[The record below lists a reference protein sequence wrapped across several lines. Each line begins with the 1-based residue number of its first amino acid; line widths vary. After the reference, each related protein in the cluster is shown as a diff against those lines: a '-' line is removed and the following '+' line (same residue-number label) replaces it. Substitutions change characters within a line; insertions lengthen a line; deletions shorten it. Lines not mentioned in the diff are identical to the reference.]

1 MIRENNCAVILAAGE
16 GKRMKSRL
24 PKVLCQVLF
33 KPMVD
38 WVIDAAAG
46 TAADVCLVVGHGGEQ
61 VRAHTAGR
69 CATVEQ
75 KERLGTGHAVMQAAG
90 FLKAHAGG
98 NTLVLCGDA
107 PLMDRESLAAA
118 LDFHEKA
125 GNAVTVVSARLENPF
140 GYGRIIRDEAG
151 RLRAIVEEKDATPEQ
166 RKGTEVN
173 SGAYWFR
180 TSDLLRT
187 LPRLQNN
194 NVQGEY
200 YLTDAVSLLLSDG
213 CAAGAFAAE
222 NPDVVLGANDRAGLM
237 ELNERARRQVIRRL
251 LADGADIPCADGVLI
266 GPDVTV
272 GPDSLILPAT
282 VLCGKTEIGSG
293 CRIGPSV
300 RLENCRVEDG
310 AAVSCCD
317 RANETL
323 A

>member
-61 VRAHTAGR
+61 VKAHTAGR

-166 RKGTEVN
+166 RKVTEVN

-200 YLTDAVSLLLSDG
+200 YLTDAVGLLLSDG

-237 ELNERARRQVIRRL
+237 QLNERARMQIIRRL
-251 LADGADIPCADGVLI
+251 LADGVDIPCADGVLI

-272 GPDSLILPAT
+272 GPDSLILPTT